1 MKTTTELQL
10 VPISKL
16 VPYVNNARTHS
27 PEQIVKLRSS
37 LREFGFI
44 NPVIIDR
51 DYGVIAGHGR
61 ILAAKE
67 EGITEVPCVFADHL
81 TEAQKKAYII
91 ADNRMAMDAGWDEEL
106 LRVEI
111 EALQAADF
119 DPLLTGFDE
128 AELADLFSDGSDKDV
143 KDDGYDLTA
152 ALEKASFVE
161 RGDVWTVGKHRLV
174 CGDATNADDVAL
186 LMNGKRAN
194 LLLTD
199 PPYGV
204 SFKSSDGLTIQN
216 DSLKNEEFYTFLLS
230 AFKAAADHMEK
241 GGAAYV
247 FHADTEGL
255 NFRRDLLDSE
265 GRLLDNCLC
274 VFFPGPDSYTG
285 EDCAE
290 LHCHGSPVVLN
301 EGLRALFAAG
311 ARQARG
317 GEFTQRAFL
326 NGRMDLIQ
334 AEAVIDLIDAET
346 AEAARNAVGQISGS
360 LSRLVNGIYD
370 DIMGLVSRFYAVV
383 DYPDEDIVDSSREDM
398 LDTLHRAESDL
409 TDLRATFSRGQLL
422 KNGVPTVILGKPNAG
437 KSSLLNALLGY
448 DRAIVT
454 DVAGTTRDTV
464 EETVRIRHVLLRL
477 VDTAGI
483 HDTDDAIEQQGVA
496 RSRAAA
502 QRASLALLVL
512 DGSAP
517 LDEADEAAIAVAET
531 TANLLVV
538 VNKADLPRQID
549 PGQLAERFDSVIS
562 LSAKTGQ
569 GIDVLTDAIAALYP
583 AGAEAQGRLLTNARQ
598 ADAVSRALEAV
609 QSASSALRIG
619 MTPDVVLTDVEAA
632 LSALGELNGK
642 SVREDL
648 VSTIFSRFCVGK

>member
-1 MKTTTELQL
+1 MFDTIAAIATAQQPSAIGILRLSGPETCAVLERVFRAGNGRPVSDQI
-10 VPISKL
+10 P
-16 VPYVNNARTHS
+16 RTM
-27 PEQIVKLRSS
+27 VL
-37 LREFGFI
+37 G
-44 NPVIIDR
+44 
-51 DYGVIAGHGR
+51 
-61 ILAAKE
+61 
-67 EGITEVPCVFADHL
+67 
-81 TEAQKKAYII
+81 
-91 ADNRMAMDAGWDEEL
+91 
-106 LRVEI
+106 
-111 EALQAADF
+111 
-119 DPLLTGFDE
+119 
-128 AELADLFSDGSDKDV
+128 
-143 KDDGYDLTA
+143 
-152 ALEKASFVE
+152 
-161 RGDVWTVGKHRLV
+161 
-174 CGDATNADDVAL
+174 
-186 LMNGKRAN
+186 
-194 LLLTD
+194 
-199 PPYGV
+199 
-204 SFKSSDGLTIQN
+204 
-216 DSLKNEEFYTFLLS
+216 
-230 AFKAAADHMEK
+230 
-241 GGAAYV
+241 
-247 FHADTEGL
+247 
-255 NFRRDLLDSE
+255 DLLDSE

-477 VDTAGI
+477 IDTAGI